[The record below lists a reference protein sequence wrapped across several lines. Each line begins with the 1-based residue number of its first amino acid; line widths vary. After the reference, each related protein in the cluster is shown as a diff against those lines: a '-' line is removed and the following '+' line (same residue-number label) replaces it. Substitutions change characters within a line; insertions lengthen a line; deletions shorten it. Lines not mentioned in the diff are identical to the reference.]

1 MLDIQLIAT
10 AKVRERECHQFFA
23 FSNQSLVAV
32 PPAPKIPKDKEL
44 FPIEGTA
51 VPNVQFLKAHFF
63 DEGKLSEEQV
73 CRIVEAGTELLA
85 NEPNLLEIPAPIT
98 SKKPKGESYSL
109 LISFIISCWRHS
121 RTILRHDK
129 NVPDSRQ

>member
-1 MLDIQLIAT
+1 MSTYTTPSGYVGHTVDRNCKGKWKGISAL
-10 AKVRERECHQFFA
+10 FA
-23 FSNQSLVAV
+23 FCNQSLVAV

-51 VPNVQFLKAHFF
+51 IPNVQFLKAHFF

-98 SKKPKGESYSL
+98 SKRPKRVIFPTHLFY
-109 LISFIISCWRHS
+109 
-121 RTILRHDK
+121 
-129 NVPDSRQ
+129 N